1 MEFKKIFINFAWL
14 GLIVFGMLSFIIILQ
29 INNNSTE
36 RITSNKIINNTY
48 NDLYSNLSSSQ
59 STAQNQNAIFG
70 DVTPTESY
78 GEVQIDSVVSPT
90 KAFKSIILGV
100 YNILI
105 KLPSQILGVSPVVTA
120 IISAILIMLLIIG
133 IWAIWKGAI
142 SN

>member
-1 MEFKKIFINFAWL
+1 MEFKKIFINFALL
-14 GLIVFGMLSFIIILQ
+14 GLIVFGIMSFIIIFQ
-29 INNNSTE
+29 SDNNSVE
-36 RITSNKIINNTY
+36 RITNNQIINRTY

-59 STAQNQNAIFG
+59 STASQQSDIFG
-70 DVTPTESY
+70 SVTPTESY

-90 KAFKSIILGV
+90 KAFKSIILGI

-105 KLPSQILGVSPVVTA
+105 KLPSQILGVSPVVGA
-120 IISAILIMLLIIG
+120 IISAILIMFLIIG